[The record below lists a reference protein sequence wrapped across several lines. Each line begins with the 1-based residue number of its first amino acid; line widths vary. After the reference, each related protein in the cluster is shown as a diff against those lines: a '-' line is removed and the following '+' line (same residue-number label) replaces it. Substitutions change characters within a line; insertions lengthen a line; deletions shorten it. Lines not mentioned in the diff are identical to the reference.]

1 MTNEYRLAQSA
12 KLVAVFKDTPDGE
25 LPATAEQLNK
35 WVVELARKCLD
46 GKSPHEAL
54 NTFVQSLTAK
64 DTYLLRQLAL
74 DLLQQVADSQT
85 DEWVPKR
92 EARPFRPYVSFHQ
105 QRIVA
110 LPRRRPWD
118 GHSDVS
124 VPAKIRPASVKGV
137 R

>member
-54 NTFVQSLTAK
+54 NTFVQRLTAK

-74 DLLQQVADSQT
+74 DLLQQVAT

-92 EARPFRPYVSFHQ
+92 EAEPFRAYVSFHQ
-105 QRIVA
+105 QRT
-110 LPRRRPWD
+110 
-118 GHSDVS
+118 
-124 VPAKIRPASVKGV
+124 
-137 R
+137 

>member
-54 NTFVQSLTAK
+54 NAFVQSLTAK

-74 DLLQQVADSQT
+74 DLLQQVAT

-92 EARPFRPYVSFHQ
+92 EAEPFRAYVSFHQ
-105 QRIVA
+105 QRT
-110 LPRRRPWD
+110 
-118 GHSDVS
+118 
-124 VPAKIRPASVKGV
+124 
-137 R
+137 